1 MFLRFCSLPRFSCPD
16 PGTFPSRKPMPR
28 IRSGVHRLTLP
39 AVVVLLT
46 AALTWTG
53 APAATAASGDVVLL
67 AAGDI
72 IGPCTSTTS
81 CDYAKVSDVILG
93 EHPDAVLALGDIS
106 NNSGPAS
113 DYTERFRPTWG
124 RFQGAISPV
133 PGNHDYST
141 AGAANYYSYFGS
153 AAHGPSGYYS
163 FNVGAWHVVALNSN
177 CAKIGG
183 CQTGSAQETWLR
195 ADLAANTQP
204 CTAAFWHHPRYSSGY
219 GGDNTATAD
228 LFADLYAARADV
240 LLSGHSHDYERFA
253 PQDNASRADPGAGI
267 RQFVVGTGGAFFTG
281 FSGIK
286 PNSQAH
292 QNTAMGALRLTLHQG
307 SYDWAFRP
315 VAGKSYSDTGSATCH
330 RATGTKTVTFTP
342 TDDATIDQSQPST
355 NLGAATRLVADH
367 SPVNDVLL
375 RFAVSGL
382 GGCQVSRAVL
392 TLTAGTSGDDGS
404 VRGGEVHPAA
414 ATWSQST
421 VTWNTAPAP
430 GPTVASLGEVRA
442 GTSYPVDVTSQVTG
456 DGAVGLRISNSS
468 SDGARYFST
477 EGSATQGPRLTVSCG

>member
-1 MFLRFCSLPRFSCPD
+1 M
-16 PGTFPSRKPMPR
+16 
-28 IRSGVHRLTLP
+28 V
-39 AVVVLLT
+39 ALL
-46 AALTWTG
+46 ASALTWAG
-53 APAATAASGDVVLL
+53 AAPADAATGDVVLL

-72 IGPCTSTTS
+72 IGSCTSTTS

-93 EHPDAVLALGDIS
+93 EHPDVVLALGDIS
-106 NNSGPAS
+106 NNTGSLS
-113 DYTERFRPTWG
+113 DYTRRFRPTWG
-124 RFQGAISPV
+124 RFQTAISPV
-133 PGNHDYST
+133 PGNHDYGT
-141 AGAANYYSYFGS
+141 ASAANYYSYFGS
-153 AAHGPSGYYS
+153 AAHGPAGYYS
-163 FNVGAWHVVALNSN
+163 FDVGAWHVVALNSN
-177 CAKIGG
+177 CAKVGG
-183 CQTGSAQETWLR
+183 CQTGSAEETWLR
-195 ADLAANTQP
+195 ADLAANTRP

-253 PQDNASRADPGAGI
+253 PQDNASRANPGSGI

-281 FSGIK
+281 FSGIE

-315 VAGKSYSDTGSATCH
+315 VAGRTYSDTGSATCH
-330 RATGTKTVTFTP
+330 RATAGPRTLTFTP
-342 TDDATIDQSQPST
+342 TDDATIDLSRPTT
-355 NLGAATRLVADH
+355 NLGSATRLVADH

-382 GGCQVSRAVL
+382 SGCQVSRAVL
-392 TLTAGTSGDDGS
+392 TLTVGTSGDDGS
-404 VRGGEVHPAA
+404 ARGGEVHPAA

-421 VTWNTAPAP
+421 VTWDTAPAP
-430 GPTVASLGEVRA
+430 GPTVASLGAVSA

-456 DGAVGLRISNSS
+456 DGPVGLRISSS
-468 SDGARYFST
+468 STDGARYFST
-477 EGSATQGPRLTVSCG
+477 EGSATRGPRLTVSCG